1 MSGTQTW
8 STIETNAWLQVS
20 LQISLIAAQS
30 FPKAIIACSVCSEL
44 EVKDRGS
51 FGEKPLYS
59 LIYHSLHGGGLY
71 SGSLSVIFSMASFD
85 LRPPPLWGDFD
96 FDFGCLLGGGPPCL
110 LEVGL
115 HLKGKGC
122 IATRREVTAN

>member
-1 MSGTQTW
+1 M
-8 STIETNAWLQVS
+8 
-20 LQISLIAAQS
+20 IA
-30 FPKAIIACSVCSEL
+30 V
-44 EVKDRGS
+44 VKDRGS
-51 FGEKPLYS
+51 FGES
-59 LIYHSLHGGGLY
+59 LSPPQIYHSLHGGGLY

-122 IATRREVTAN
+122 IATRREVTTK

>member
-1 MSGTQTW
+1 
-8 STIETNAWLQVS
+8 
-20 LQISLIAAQS
+20 
-30 FPKAIIACSVCSEL
+30 
-44 EVKDRGS
+44 
-51 FGEKPLYS
+51 
-59 LIYHSLHGGGLY
+59 
-71 SGSLSVIFSMASFD
+71 MASFD

-122 IATRREVTAN
+122 IATRREVTTNQSLYTHRLCVSRENLLCIFSLSCRCWKLVNFDSSIITTEHEQSDETFFTTLVGHKEAFIHLQLIFEILVVQNTGD